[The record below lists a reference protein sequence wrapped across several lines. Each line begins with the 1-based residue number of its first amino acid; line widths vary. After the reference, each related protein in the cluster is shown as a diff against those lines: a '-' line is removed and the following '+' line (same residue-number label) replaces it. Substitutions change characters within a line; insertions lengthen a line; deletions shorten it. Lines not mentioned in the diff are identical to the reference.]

1 VCTVPLNYTPN
12 PRVLFLQDSVLGCDM
27 KSKKMTG
34 CEAQMWRLQG
44 SLIEA
49 SPPTLTPQHQLCITD
64 NCRTPLGG
72 SGMPLNESCLKTNSL
87 VEKRPN

>member
-1 VCTVPLNYTPN
+1 MCRDIIFSLQKPLSTPRGN
-12 PRVLFLQDSVLGCDM
+12 GAGCAM
-27 KSKKMTG
+27 QSKKMTG

-64 NCRTPLGG
+64 N
-72 SGMPLNESCLKTNSL
+72 
-87 VEKRPN
+87 